1 MTEFEIVLIYILGV
15 AQGITWAYVR
25 WAPDTAFKRGVIDGL
40 TLKFLWKRHDT
51 K

>member
-1 MTEFEIVLIYILGV
+1 MTEFEIVIVYVLGL

-25 WAPDTAFKRGVIDGL
+25 WAPQTAFKQGLVDGL